1 VIKHNF
7 DQTPKL
13 LETFDQLIR
22 SSEIRSTDPL
32 SVDVLTTFYRIYEI
46 QMTISTLL
54 HAIIS
59 ILRYSVAMTSQI
71 LIAFIKFPMT
81 GK

>member
-1 VIKHNF
+1 MAINSMKWSIYCYIGLEIVIRKILHCN
-7 DQTPKL
+7 
-13 LETFDQLIR
+13 
-22 SSEIRSTDPL
+22 
-32 SVDVLTTFYRIYEI
+32 VDVLTTFYRINEI

-59 ILRYSVAMTSQI
+59 ILKYCIAMTSQI